1 MSTKNRQAPKGIL
14 GFPVA
19 PMDAE
24 GKLDLEGLGKNI
36 EFLVEEGLSSIFVA
50 CGAGELHAV
59 SNEEYRSMVEVAV
72 EKTKGKVPLY
82 TGVGGNITHA
92 LEQAKIS
99 EELGA
104 EGYLILPPY
113 LIDPSQD
120 GIYNYL
126 SEIIQ
131 STDLNAI
138 VYQRDNCIFEAETL
152 QKLCELPQLVGF
164 KDGIGNMEKNV
175 EFTHL
180 IGDRLEWINGMPLA
194 EVTMAAYVNLGFTSY
209 SSAISNYIP
218 HISAKYYEALLSGN
232 KEVGAMIYMK
242 M

>member
-1 MSTKNRQAPKGIL
+1 
-14 GFPVA
+14 
-19 PMDAE
+19 
-24 GKLDLEGLGKNI
+24 
-36 EFLVEEGLSSIFVA
+36 
-50 CGAGELHAV
+50 
-59 SNEEYRSMVEVAV
+59 MVEVAV

-126 SEIIQ
+126 STIIE

-138 VYQRDNCIFEAETL
+138 VYQRDNCILESQTL
-152 QKLCELPQLVGF
+152 QKLCELPQLVG
-164 KDGIGNMEKNV
+164 
-175 EFTHL
+175 L
-180 IGDRLEWINGMPLA
+180 
-194 EVTMAAYVNLGFTSY
+194 
-209 SSAISNYIP
+209 
-218 HISAKYYEALLSGN
+218 
-232 KEVGAMIYMK
+232 
-242 M
+242 